1 MIDRA
6 IVIHRTGGPE
16 VMAFETVEA
25 QRPGPGEVRLRH
37 TAIGVNFIDVYH
49 RSGLYD
55 LPLPSGLGV
64 EAAGV
69 VEAVGIGVTD
79 FAVGDRVGYC
89 LGLVG
94 AYSTAR
100 VLPVDRLVRLPNEIT
115 DETAASV
122 LLKGLTAWYLLRRLH
137 PMTAGE
143 SILVYAAAGGVGSI
157 LTQWAR
163 CLGARVIAAVSSPEK
178 AERATENGADE
189 VILYR
194 QEDVAARVRELTGG
208 LGVSVVYDS
217 VGRDTFD
224 SSLDSLKHFGLMVSF
239 GNASGPPPP
248 VSPLTLMAKGSLFL
262 TRPLLAHYIEYR
274 SELQAGA
281 ADLFDH
287 VLANEIRPIIGQR
300 YQLAEAAQAHRAVE
314 SGETLGST
322 ILLP

>member
-1 MIDRA
+1 MSDRA

-16 VMAFETVEA
+16 VLAFEAVQA

-37 TAIGVNFIDVYH
+37 TAIGVNFIDIYH
-49 RSGLYD
+49 RTGLYD
-55 LPLPSGLGV
+55 LPLPTGLGV
-64 EAAGV
+64 EATGV
-69 VEAVGIGVTD
+69 IDAVGIGVTD
-79 FAVGDRVGYC
+79 FAVGDRVGYG

-100 VLPVDRLVRLPNEIT
+100 VMSVDRLLRLPDDIT
-115 DETAASV
+115 DETAASI

-137 PMTAGE
+137 RVTPGE

-163 CLGARVIAAVSSPEK
+163 CLGARVIAAVGSTEK
-178 AERATENGADE
+178 AERATEYGADA

-194 QEDVAARVRELTGG
+194 QEDVAARVRALTGG
-208 LGVSVVYDS
+208 QGVSVVYDA
-217 VGRDTFD
+217 VGRDTID
-224 SSLDSLKHFGLMVSF
+224 ASLDSLKHFGLMVSF
-239 GNASGPPPP
+239 GNASGPVPP

-262 TRPLLAHYIEYR
+262 TRPLLAHYVEDR

-281 ADLFDH
+281 AELFDR
-287 VLANEIRPIIGQR
+287 VLAGEIRPIIGQR
-300 YQLAEAAQAHRAVE
+300 FRLAEAAQAHRAIE
-314 SGETLGST
+314 GGGTLGST